1 MKKIAIIIVF
11 TLLLFPFTSY
21 AGVTERVWVS
31 TDKDVYLAGDMVWC
45 SVFSVDPNSGKLSS
59 ENSVAYV
66 ELSSDAGQLV
76 SAKIALVGGR
86 GSGAIQIPLSAPT
99 GNYAL
104 VAYTAASRGRGDLAA
119 DARILSVFNTS
130 SGVRIK
136 GGVEIVE
143 PSHYTS
149 SGITR
154 GKSSGSVELFVQ
166 PSPVTS
172 STARVSL
179 DNRMSSDAT
188 VSVSVIHEDGLL
200 SPSGK
205 TFADFVDTR
214 SIPFEGSSE
223 DKDGETLHGRLFGAD
238 ASSVMVDMDLLAV
251 AAFPGYAEDVYAG
264 KIAADGTVSFRTGNL
279 YGKRDMVCE
288 IIGLDDSKECRLVMD
303 TPFLGVKVP
312 DIPSLKLS
320 ESTREALEMR
330 MKSFGTSL
338 NVGVDTLSEFLPKR
352 GGVFLADELCKRY
365 HLDDFRRF
373 PTIRETLVEITPDL
387 RIRKD
392 IKGKPQIQTVL
403 EGVVRDNTEFSGNML
418 VMIDGVPVKDIEK
431 LLEFDAMLIG
441 DIYIYPY
448 NYSLGNAI
456 FNGVVDFVTKQGDI
470 SSFKFDRNVVI
481 VDWQGESY
489 PVAFTCGNL
498 PEGGSDYRHT
508 LYWHPQIDIK
518 AGGTTEIQVRTP
530 SYSGRFKIVVEGIA
544 SDGTPLRTET
554 SFEVR

>member
-1 MKKIAIIIVF
+1 MKKIAIILTI
-11 TLLLFPFTSY
+11 LLGLFCQDAYS
-21 AGVTERVWVS
+21 GVTERVWVS

-136 GGVEIVE
+136 GGVEIVD
-143 PSHYTS
+143 PSRYTS

-166 PSPVTS
+166 PSPGTS
-172 STARVSL
+172 STARISL
-179 DNRMSSDAT
+179 DNRMASDAT
-188 VSVSVIHEDGLL
+188 LSVSVFHEDGLL

-205 TFADFVDTR
+205 TFVDFVDSR
-214 SIPFEGSSE
+214 YVPFEGNSE
-223 DKDGETLHGRLFGAD
+223 DKDGETFHGRLFGAD
-238 ASSVMVDMDLLAV
+238 ASSVMADMDLLAV

-312 DIPSLKLS
+312 DIPLLKLS

-365 HLDDFRRF
+365 HLDDFHRF

-481 VDWQGESY
+481 VDWQGESF

>member
-104 VAYTAASRGRGDLAA
+104 VAYTAASRGRRDLAA

-143 PSHYTS
+143 PSRYTS

-172 STARVSL
+172 STARVSI

>member
-104 VAYTAASRGRGDLAA
+104 VAYTAASRGRGDL
-119 DARILSVFNTS
+119 
-130 SGVRIK
+130 
-136 GGVEIVE
+136 VEIVE
-143 PSHYTS
+143 PSRYTS

-431 LLEFDAMLIG
+431 LLEFEAMLIG
-441 DIYIYPY
+441 DI
-448 NYSLGNAI
+448 
-456 FNGVVDFVTKQGDI
+456 V
-470 SSFKFDRNVVI
+470 
-481 VDWQGESY
+481 
-489 PVAFTCGNL
+489 
-498 PEGGSDYRHT
+498 
-508 LYWHPQIDIK
+508 
-518 AGGTTEIQVRTP
+518 
-530 SYSGRFKIVVEGIA
+530 
-544 SDGTPLRTET
+544 GTPRK
-554 SFEVR
+554 VRP

>member
-21 AGVTERVWVS
+21 AEVTERVWVS

-143 PSHYTS
+143 PSRYTS

>member
-1 MKKIAIIIVF
+1 
-11 TLLLFPFTSY
+11 
-21 AGVTERVWVS
+21 
-31 TDKDVYLAGDMVWC
+31 
-45 SVFSVDPNSGKLSS
+45 
-59 ENSVAYV
+59 
-66 ELSSDAGQLV
+66 
-76 SAKIALVGGR
+76 
-86 GSGAIQIPLSAPT
+86 
-99 GNYAL
+99 
-104 VAYTAASRGRGDLAA
+104 
-119 DARILSVFNTS
+119 
-130 SGVRIK
+130 
-136 GGVEIVE
+136 
-143 PSHYTS
+143 
-149 SGITR
+149 
-154 GKSSGSVELFVQ
+154 
-166 PSPVTS
+166 
-172 STARVSL
+172 
-179 DNRMSSDAT
+179 
-188 VSVSVIHEDGLL
+188 
-200 SPSGK
+200 
-205 TFADFVDTR
+205 
-214 SIPFEGSSE
+214 
-223 DKDGETLHGRLFGAD
+223 
-238 ASSVMVDMDLLAV
+238 MVDMDLLAV

>member
-11 TLLLFPFTSY
+11 TLLLFPFTSF

-143 PSHYTS
+143 PSLYTS
-149 SGITR
+149 SEAASR
-154 GKSSGSVELFVQ
+154 KSSGSVELFVQ
-166 PSPVTS
+166 PSPGPS
-172 STARVSL
+172 STARITF
-179 DNRMSSDAT
+179 DNRMASDAT
-188 VSVSVIHEDGLL
+188 VSVSVFHEDGIV

-205 TFADFVDTR
+205 TFVDFVGTR
-214 SIPFEGSSE
+214 FIPFEGSSE

-238 ASSVMVDMDLLAV
+238 ASSIMADMDLLAV
-251 AAFPGYAEDVYAG
+251 TAFPGYAEDVYAG
-264 KIAADGTVSFRTGNL
+264 KIAADGTVSFRTGNM

-320 ESTREALEMR
+320 ESVREALEMR
-330 MKSFGTSL
+330 MKSFGSSQS
-338 NVGVDTLSEFLPKR
+338 VGVDTLSEFLPKR

-365 HLDDFRRF
+365 HLDDFHRF

-489 PVAFTCGNL
+489 PVAFTCVNL
-498 PEGGSDYRHT
+498 PEGGRDYRHT
-508 LYWHPQIDIK
+508 LYWHPQIEIK
-518 AGGTTEIQVRTP
+518 AGGTAEIQVRTP
-530 SYSGRFKIVVEGIA
+530 SYSGRFKVVVEGIA

>member
-104 VAYTAASRGRGDLAA
+104 VAYTAASRGRGDVAA

-143 PSHYTS
+143 PSRYTS

>member
-1 MKKIAIIIVF
+1 MKKIAIIVTI
-11 TLLLFPFTSY
+11 LLGLFCQDAYS
-21 AGVTERVWVS
+21 GVTERVRVS

-45 SVFSVDPNSGKLSS
+45 SVFSINPSSGRLSS
-59 ENSVAYV
+59 ENSVAYL
-66 ELSSDAGQLV
+66 ELSSDSGQLV

-86 GSGAIQIPLSAPT
+86 GSGAVQIPLSAPT

-104 VAYTAASRGRGDLAA
+104 VAYTAASRGRGDLSAE
-119 DARILSVFNTS
+119 ARILSVFNTS
-130 SGVRIK
+130 SGARIK
-136 GGVEIVE
+136 GGVEIVD
-143 PSHYTS
+143 PSNYS
-149 SGITR
+149 YSGVAQS
-154 GKSSGSVELFVQ
+154 KSSGSVELFVQ
-166 PSPVTS
+166 PSTGTS
-172 STARVSL
+172 STTKISL
-179 DNRMSSDAT
+179 DNRMASDAT
-188 VSVSVIHEDGLL
+188 LSISVFHEDGIF

-205 TFADFVDTR
+205 TFVDFVGSR
-214 SIPFEGSSE
+214 YAPFEGSSE

-238 ASSVMVDMDLLAV
+238 ASSVMADMDLLAV

-303 TPFLGVKVP
+303 TPFLGVKVHG
-312 DIPSLKLS
+312 IPSLKLS
-320 ESTREALEMR
+320 ESTRVALEMR
-330 MKSFGTSL
+330 MKSFGSSL

-365 HLDDFRRF
+365 HLDDFHRF

-392 IKGKPQIQTVL
+392 LKGKPQIQTVL

-431 LLEFDAMLIG
+431 LLEFDSMLIG

-481 VDWQGESY
+481 VDWQGEAY
-489 PVAFTCGNL
+489 PVAYTCKNL
-498 PEGGSDYRHT
+498 PEGGNDYRHT
-508 LYWHPQIDIK
+508 LYWHPQIELK
-518 AGGTTEIQVRTP
+518 SGGTTEIQVRTP
-530 SYSGRFKIVVEGIA
+530 SYSGRFKVVVEGIA

-554 SFEVR
+554 SFELR